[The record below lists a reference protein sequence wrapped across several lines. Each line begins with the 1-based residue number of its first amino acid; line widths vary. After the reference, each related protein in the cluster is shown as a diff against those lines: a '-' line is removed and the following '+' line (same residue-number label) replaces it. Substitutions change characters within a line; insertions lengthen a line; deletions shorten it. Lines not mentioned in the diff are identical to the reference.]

1 MVKEKDE
8 SDNHDAHLFISHR
21 RTDGVLEKRNTVS
34 MQCPTKEVLIHVLYI
49 FGKFVRI
56 PKTCAFAVLRYAGG
70 ILDVLDL
77 LVSLGSLQSFG
88 AFWSHTDIKRLL
100 EDLGKY
106 MWIHIH
112 VPKNDTP
119 KN

>member
-1 MVKEKDE
+1 
-8 SDNHDAHLFISHR
+8 
-21 RTDGVLEKRNTVS
+21 

-77 LVSLGSLQSFG
+77 LVSLGSLQSCG
-88 AFWSHTDIKRLL
+88 AFWNHTDIKRLL

-112 VPKNDTP
+112 VPKNDTLVP
-119 KN
+119 KIDTLVPKIDTLVPT